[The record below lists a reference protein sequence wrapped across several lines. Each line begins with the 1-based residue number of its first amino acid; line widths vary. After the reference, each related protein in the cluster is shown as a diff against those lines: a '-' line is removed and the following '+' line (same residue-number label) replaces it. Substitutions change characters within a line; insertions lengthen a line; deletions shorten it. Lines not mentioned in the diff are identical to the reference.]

1 MLKLRFQ
8 DQEEFQMFLERANA
22 VGATPPDEPNCITS
36 KLCELDPRRIHVL
49 VDRRRPR
56 SKAALRTLLHSWTRT
71 TRSTMIERVTRD
83 RLLEASLARS
93 GRPDLILGILA
104 CVPWV
109 VCVIVCEFFRDACK
123 PEKRAR
129 CDEWSFAE
137 TSNPSRD
144 GEAAPQG
151 ALPSSPRLEQQP
163 LDTDRPEDKSFEKEK
178 SCEQDGDECRTS
190 KEKETPAEAAAD
202 QKSLRHFSR
211 ARQPKARVSAA
222 EASAP
227 QQGAENPSDAS
238 STSLENNNVHKE
250 AKNRRYDLRHSY
262 VDIYQIPEEL
272 RCFVDEEEEEEELP
286 DKKAKIRRRSRQE
299 KSSKTRLNKDKVEMI
314 EECLNFME
322 QMGLFKSS
330 VLVEESS
337 VVAVHPGSVGDGS
350 ATAENCRVCGRPGNA
365 NSTLVCDTCE
375 ETYHL
380 SCCYPRIR
388 SVPRDD
394 RWLCSFC
401 TRKRKKKTA
410 ELKIFPAGHFEEK
423 LPAAWKIDK
432 TKVRGWDLQRMERTQ
447 VRVGDEFQAVV
458 PEWCGKVS
466 YEDVR
471 PDYPGLEAPR
481 SLAEKLKEKDQAEQT
496 VAANIWPMG
505 WIPARSLPENERENW
520 VQCQNIIYEEGD
532 YLPSGEVANKDIVC
546 GKWRR
551 YSLMQKALA
560 PLHIVADDGW
570 ECSCAVAWDPRH
582 ADCAVPQEI
591 PTEEIRKRPKA
602 RMQSPGEEWK
612 NSGRRGRANQNMTE
626 LY

>member
-1 MLKLRFQ
+1 MR
-8 DQEEFQMFLERANA
+8 MRAA
-22 VGATPPDEPNCITS
+22 RKRSSLAAGADI
-36 KLCELDPRRIHVL
+36 
-49 VDRRRPR
+49 
-56 SKAALRTLLHSWTRT
+56 RT
-71 TRSTMIERVTRD
+71 TGIVQLD
-83 RLLEASLARS
+83 ASR
-93 GRPDLILGILA
+93 
-104 CVPWV
+104 
-109 VCVIVCEFFRDACK
+109 

-129 CDEWSFAE
+129 CDGWSFAE
-137 TSNPSRD
+137 TSNPNRG

-272 RCFVDEEEEEEELP
+272 RCFVDEEEEEEEELP
-286 DKKAKIRRRSRQE
+286 DKKAKIRRRRRQD

-314 EECLNFME
+314 EECLNFLE

-551 YSLMQKALA
+551 A

-626 LY
+626 FY